1 MFALCLSHLQK
12 CNYNI
17 LNVSEHDYIAYNCS
31 SNIAKKNEKHG
42 STVIY
47 NDFYGNTLGFKMIAS
62 DMERRVGRGR

>member
-31 SNIAKKNEKHG
+31 SNIAKKMR
-42 STVIY
+42 STVALSFIMT
-47 NDFYGNTLGFKMIAS
+47 F
-62 DMERRVGRGR
+62 MEIH